1 VRVVFDTN
9 VLYSALAAKGFCEEV
24 VDEAVAEC
32 PIVWSDPLKQ
42 ELESLLTPLHKI
54 GPATRV
60 ALEAYV
66 DLCEF
71 VEPEPLDKRVCRD
84 KDDDVVLATALG
96 GKADVIV
103 TGDEDLLVLKKFR
116 GIEILSPRQ
125 FLKLLDRTS

>member
-32 PIVWSDPLKQ
+32 DIVWSDPLKQ
-42 ELESLLTPLHKI
+42 ELESLLTRLYEI

-84 KDDDVVLATALG
+84 KDDDVVLATALA

-116 GIEILSPRQ
+116 GIEILSPRK
-125 FLKLLDRTS
+125 FLERLDRTS

>member
-1 VRVVFDTN
+1 VVFDTN

-32 PIVWSDPLKQ
+32 DIVWSDPLKQ
-42 ELESLLTPLHKI
+42 ELESLLTRLYKI

-84 KDDDVVLATALG
+84 KDDDVVLATALA

-103 TGDEDLLVLKKFR
+103 TGDEDLLVLKKFH
-116 GIEILSPRQ
+116 GIEILSPRK
-125 FLKLLDRTS
+125 FLERLNRTS

>member
-1 VRVVFDTN
+1 MRVVFDTN

-24 VDEAVAEC
+24 LDEAAGDCVT
-32 PIVWSDPLKQ
+32 IWSNPLKQ
-42 ELESLLTPLHKI
+42 ELELLLARRHKI
-54 GPATRV
+54 GPGTEA
-60 ALEAYV
+60 ALGAYA

-71 VEPEPLDKRVCRD
+71 VEPQPLGERVCRD
-84 KDDDVVLATALG
+84 EDDDVVLATALA

>member
-1 VRVVFDTN
+1 VTVLFDTN
-9 VLYSALAAKGFCEEV
+9 VLYAALTAKGFCEEV
-24 VDEAVAEC
+24 VDEGVGEC
-32 PIVWSDPLKQ
+32 DMVWSGPLKQ
-42 ELESLLTPLHKI
+42 ELESLLTHRHKI
-54 GPATRV
+54 GPATRF

-66 DLCEF
+66 KLCEF

-84 KDDDVVLATALG
+84 KDDDVVLATALA

-125 FLKLLDRTS
+125 FLEVLDRTS

>member
-1 VRVVFDTN
+1 MRVVFDTN

-32 PIVWSDPLKQ
+32 DIVWSDPLKE
-42 ELESLLTPLHKI
+42 ELESLLTRRHKI

-60 ALEAYV
+60 ALETYV

-71 VEPEPLDKRVCRD
+71 VEPEPLDERVCRD
-84 KDDDVVLATALG
+84 EDDDVVLGTALA

-103 TGDEDLLVLKKFR
+103 TGDEDLLVLKKLR
-116 GIEILSPRQ
+116 GIEILSARQ
-125 FLKLLDRTS
+125 FLERLDRTN

>member
-1 VRVVFDTN
+1 MRVVFDTN

-24 VDEAVAEC
+24 VDEAVSEC
-32 PIVWSDPLKQ
+32 DIVWSDPLKQ
-42 ELESLLTPLHKI
+42 ELESLLIPLHKI

-116 GIEILSPRQ
+116 GIKILSPRQ
-125 FLKLLDRTS
+125 FLELLD